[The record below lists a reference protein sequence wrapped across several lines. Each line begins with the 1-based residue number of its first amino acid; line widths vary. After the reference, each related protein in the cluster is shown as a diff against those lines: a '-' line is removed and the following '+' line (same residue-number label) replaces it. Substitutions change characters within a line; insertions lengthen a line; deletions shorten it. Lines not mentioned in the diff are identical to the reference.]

1 MQKSGNNILLVFA
14 GLAIGVGLGFLLLA
28 SCGLGGYMIGARL
41 VNSGSNE
48 DAQPKVGSVA
58 PDFKLTT
65 IGGEPMRL
73 SELRSQAVLL
83 NFWATWCGPCVE
95 EMAIIQSYSEEYAQ
109 DLIVLGINAD
119 EPLRKV
125 SSFVDQHGLSFPVLL
140 DPDSRIQ
147 DLYSVRAF
155 PTSYFIDTE
164 GTIRAI
170 HIGLLSESLLVG
182 YLEQIG
188 VGE

>member
-28 SCGLGGYMIGARL
+28 SCGLSGYLIGARV
-41 VNSGSNE
+41 VNSGSHE
-48 DAQPKVGSVA
+48 DEQPKVGSVA

-65 IGGEPMRL
+65 ISGEPIRL
-73 SELRSQAVLL
+73 SELRSQAVIL

-147 DLYSVRAF
+147 DLYKVRAF